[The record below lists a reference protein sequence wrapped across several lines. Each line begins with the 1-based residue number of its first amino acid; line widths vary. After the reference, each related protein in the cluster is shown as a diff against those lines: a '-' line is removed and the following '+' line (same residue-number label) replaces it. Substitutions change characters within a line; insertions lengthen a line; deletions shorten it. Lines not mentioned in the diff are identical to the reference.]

1 MRCIKLYR
9 IKQMM
14 LYFDLS
20 DVRRRKESYI
30 RTGQALLLILMV
42 THFLS
47 CLWLFLPRV
56 DSQQDLVWTSLIMYN
71 KFDVPDIQ
79 KYVDSVFFVVSSMTG
94 LGFGYIYPR
103 TYLEYGI

>member
-1 MRCIKLYR
+1 VSIILYAALPQAELSALWVALVRGVKLYR
-9 IKQMM
+9 IKQLM

-30 RTGQALLLILMV
+30 RTLQALLLILMV

-56 DSQQDLVWTSLIMYN
+56 DPQKDLVWTSLVLYN
-71 KFDVPDIQ
+71 QHDVPEI
-79 KYVDSVFFVVSSMTG
+79 
-94 LGFGYIYPR
+94 
-103 TYLEYGI
+103 